1 MSAKEQRRQ
10 KKLAKKRTKD
20 LAKKKQI
27 AREKNVLQSFS
38 GQVQVSAK
46 GAVDRCLISESL
58 LDPEQKFGSILLSRK
73 MPDGRVLFV
82 RSLVDGMCLGV
93 KDADASTCFPSML
106 SEMVDRITQSDPLR
120 DASPNTAKKLLES
133 VVAFSGKFGFQPH
146 PLYEKTRL
154 LWEDID
160 ATQCD
165 VEFKF
170 GNDGKPHFISGP
182 HDTADTIAEAL
193 LCLERSVGEGNYDF
207 TVEQGGGLD
216 DGLYEYDE
224 NFSPMIDD
232 SELDVDI
239 DEDIDEDIDGDIDKD
254 VVLDSSPPRLTN

>member
-38 GQVQVSAK
+38 GQIQVAAR
-46 GAVDRCLISESL
+46 GAIDRCLISESL

-73 MPDGRVLFV
+73 IPDGRVLFV
-82 RSLVDGMCLGV
+82 RLLVDGMCLGV

-106 SEMVDRITQSDPLR
+106 SEMMDRITQSDPLQ
-120 DASPNTAKKLLES
+120 DASPAAAKKLLES
-133 VVAFSGKFGFQPH
+133 AVDFAGQFGLRPH

-154 LWEDID
+154 LWDDID

-165 VEFKF
+165 VEFEF
-170 GNDGKPHFISGP
+170 GRDGKPHFISGP
-182 HDTADTIAEAL
+182 YDTAKTIAETVQR
-193 LCLERSVGEGNYDF
+193 LETAVGEGNYDF
-207 TVEQGGGLD
+207 TVEQGGGMD
-216 DGLYEYDE
+216 DGLYQYDE

-239 DEDIDEDIDGDIDKD
+239 DEDIEKDIDEAI
-254 VVLDSSPPRLTN
+254 VLDSPPPRLARGN